1 VRCGGRRVR
10 FRRRPGVLLG
20 CHLLRRDVRVYVLA
34 SAEVRAHAV
43 SKGAAARD
51 SGYFLSMPVKPSTP
65 PAEPSTRSGAGP
77 SDAALVVAARAG
89 ESWAR
94 EALFRRY
101 APLVNGL
108 AFRLM
113 GRDEDVDDLVQDS
126 FVEALRSLG
135 RLDAP
140 QAFASWLSSIVVRTC
155 GKLLRRRQLMRRLG
169 LRRAGD
175 AIDLDALVSPTAP
188 PDVIAELSAIYG
200 LVGGLPPNVRVA
212 LILRRVEGH
221 SLDEIAG
228 LTGASYATIKRRV
241 AEGERLLEEE
251 LVASGRPNER
261 SRP

>member
-1 VRCGGRRVR
+1 MI
-10 FRRRPGVLLG
+10 
-20 CHLLRRDVRVYVLA
+20 
-34 SAEVRAHAV
+34 SAE
-43 SKGAAARD
+43 
-51 SGYFLSMPVKPSTP
+51 P
-65 PAEPSTRSGAGP
+65 PTRSGAGP

-89 ESWAR
+89 EEWAR

-155 GKLLRRRQLMRRLG
+155 GKLLRRRQLMRRFG
-169 LRRAGD
+169 LRRTGD
-175 AIDLDALVSPTAP
+175 AMDFDALVSPTAP
-188 PDVIAELSAIYG
+188 PDAIAELSAVYDI
-200 LVGGLPPNVRVA
+200 VQGLPTDVRVV

-221 SLDEIAG
+221 SLEEIAA
-228 LTGASYATIKRRV
+228 LTGASLATIKRRV
-241 AEGERLLEEE
+241 AEGEHLLERR
-251 LVASGRPNER
+251 LTRVSDRHVR
-261 SRP
+261 SQT